1 MDDHNKLKDV
11 DEKYVEPPELRKAGL
26 PPLRKQLN
34 WLTIGVGVIII
45 VVLLF
50 ALYFIFIAGS

>member
-1 MDDHNKLKDV
+1 MDDHKLKDV